1 MDIEWSRRA
10 RGDLRDIAA
19 YIAQDN
25 PDAADCVTDRIV
37 AATET
42 LSTFPSIGR
51 PGRIDGT
58 RELVVSGTPYI
69 VPYRIRPDRVELIA
83 VLHGAQQW
91 PDSFP

>member
-19 YIAQDN
+19 YVAQDN
-25 PDAADCVTDRIV
+25 PDAADRVTDRIV

-51 PGRIDGT
+51 PA
-58 RELVVSGTPYI
+58 VSTARANWSCPARRTSC
-69 VPYRIRPDRVELIA
+69 PTASDRTA
-83 VLHGAQQW
+83 
-91 PDSFP
+91 SS

>member
-1 MDIEWSRRA
+1 MDIEWSRHA
-10 RGDLRDIAA
+10 RSDLRDIAE
-19 YIAQDN
+19 YIARDN
-25 PDAADCVTDRIV
+25 ADAADRVTDRIV
-37 AATET
+37 VATAT